1 MGFNWS
7 KKDLS
12 KANEKLEETPKKI
25 QSKITNF
32 FRKLYLSL
40 RRITNHVGGIS
51 LGHFRSRD
59 SIFWSIIYPCILII
73 IFGAIFGRS
82 ITPNFYTLDVL
93 DWNDSSDSREFISYL
108 DNLTNLEI
116 NVIEETVVIPSNWLS
131 ENNKPILLIIPA
143 LWDLHL
149 QMELASNITV
159 HYDASSTSARNIL
172 EIIEE
177 AVIEFNLEILPIDI
191 KFGVKIENYFVN
203 ELKFIDSFVPGI
215 IIVSIST
222 LALFT
227 GLSYDL
233 NEKQSGILYRLSTTP
248 TKRFEWI
255 ISKQIWQL
263 LLATIASSLCILFA
277 LIYDFNASSL
287 KPMMILFVIFG
298 TMTFSGLALI
308 LIRLIS
314 NPDGVMLI
322 SVLISIPQILLSGA
336 LLPLDTFPSFLRNV
350 ARIFPMFYLTE
361 GMRFLMLDY
370 TRIQFWQYFSISAAF
385 AFLLFIIGILLT
397 KWRKD

>member
-1 MGFNWS
+1 
-7 KKDLS
+7 LS
-12 KANEKLEETPKKI
+12 KADEKIEETPKKI
-25 QSKITNF
+25 QRKITNF
-32 FRKLYLSL
+32 FRELYLSL

-51 LGHFRSRD
+51 LGHFRSRG

-82 ITPNFYTLDVL
+82 IAPSYYTLDIY
-93 DWNDSSDSREFISYL
+93 NEYNSPESREFITYL

-116 NVIEETVVIPSNWLS
+116 NVIEESVIIPSNWMS
-131 ENNKPILLIIPA
+131 ENNKPILLVIPA
-143 LWDLHL
+143 LWHINLHL
-149 QMELASNITV
+149 EKTSNLTV
-159 HYDASSTSARNIL
+159 YYDASSTSARNIL
-172 EIIEE
+172 EVIEE
-177 AVIEFNLEILPIDI
+177 AVIEYNLKILPIEI
-191 KFGVKIENYFVN
+191 KFGIKIENYFVN

-233 NEKQSGILYRLSTTP
+233 NEKRTGILYRLSTTP
-248 TKRFEWI
+248 TKRLEWI

-263 LLATIASSLCILFA
+263 LLAAMASSLCILFA
-277 LIYDFNASSL
+277 LIYDFSASSL

-298 TMTFSGLALI
+298 TMTFSGFALI
-308 LIRLIS
+308 LIRLVS
-314 NPDGVMLI
+314 NPDAVMLI

-336 LLPLDTFPSFLRNV
+336 LLPLDTFPSFLKNV
-350 ARIFPMFYLTE
+350 ARVFPMFYLTE

-385 AFLLFIIGILLT
+385 AILIFIIGILLT